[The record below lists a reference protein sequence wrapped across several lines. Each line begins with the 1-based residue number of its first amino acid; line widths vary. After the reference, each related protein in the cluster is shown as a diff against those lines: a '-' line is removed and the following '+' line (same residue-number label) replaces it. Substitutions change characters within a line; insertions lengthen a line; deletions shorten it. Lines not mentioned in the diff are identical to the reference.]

1 MLNPTLTPSSASRS
15 RRGFTGPSQDV
26 DAWAEVE
33 VAASRDA
40 DGVSVETCAKRCGPR
55 AWNYGEE
62 YGEKGTRMRVGWEE
76 D

>member
-1 MLNPTLTPSSASRS
+1 M
-15 RRGFTGPSQDV
+15 

-40 DGVSVETCAKRCGPR
+40 DGVSVETCAKRCGPGGGVARCGPR